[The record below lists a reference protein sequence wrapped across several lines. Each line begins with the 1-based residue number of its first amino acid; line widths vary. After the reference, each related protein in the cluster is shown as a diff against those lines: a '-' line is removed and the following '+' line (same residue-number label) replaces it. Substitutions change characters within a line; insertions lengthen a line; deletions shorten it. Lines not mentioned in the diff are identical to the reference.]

1 MVCMRVTS
9 ATQTMRDRVSLT
21 ACIDALTGARARG
34 QHHTALP
41 WAQRAAVAHT
51 PIAFLAGLKGRCP
64 ANQRERIEARRHRAR
79 SRRLLPVR
87 TRTVA
92 WHAACRSPGTPNS
105 VGVRGGSHA
114 QRQRPQTGMHRDGC
128 ARVRAMVAEPTC
140 GHSPPPLHAPCSS
153 LFAQHCH
160 SWRCARTRPDSGE
173 LDGGGADETA
183 PRIGSDA
190 GAAVAAV
197 ADSDRCRSLQQLPLR
212 RGGLRSAV
220 QCGRRERMAAP
231 SLLPAA
237 LPRCAAAPVSAAACP
252 TSTRARPICLVQT
265 LERKR
270 VRACVPACVRACVR
284 QPPLPSGVT
293 AEDWA
298 RNDNI
303 FEAFFDAGAGYLASE
318 DPAHPVG
325 GRGGSASTYGEVT
338 VLGGRQLAEA
348 MFSGHCRN
356 GADKSVVFYDLG
368 SGTGRLTAQMFLDQP
383 AVSRAVGV
391 ELSAA
396 RHSAAASAA
405 SRLASSL
412 PEAAGGIR
420 FVHGNAL
427 TADTSDATH
436 IFVASL
442 CFPADVT
449 AGIAGRIVRS
459 CSSGEAR
466 HLRVVAALSVLEDV
480 ERAQWPRRVEQ
491 IQTSWGS
498 ARVFL
503 YSRPGVCP

>member
-1 MVCMRVTS
+1 
-9 ATQTMRDRVSLT
+9 
-21 ACIDALTGARARG
+21 
-34 QHHTALP
+34 
-41 WAQRAAVAHT
+41 
-51 PIAFLAGLKGRCP
+51 
-64 ANQRERIEARRHRAR
+64 
-79 SRRLLPVR
+79 
-87 TRTVA
+87 
-92 WHAACRSPGTPNS
+92 
-105 VGVRGGSHA
+105 
-114 QRQRPQTGMHRDGC
+114 
-128 ARVRAMVAEPTC
+128 
-140 GHSPPPLHAPCSS
+140 
-153 LFAQHCH
+153 
-160 SWRCARTRPDSGE
+160 
-173 LDGGGADETA
+173 
-183 PRIGSDA
+183 
-190 GAAVAAV
+190 
-197 ADSDRCRSLQQLPLR
+197 
-212 RGGLRSAV
+212 
-220 QCGRRERMAAP
+220 
-231 SLLPAA
+231 
-237 LPRCAAAPVSAAACP
+237 
-252 TSTRARPICLVQT
+252 
-265 LERKR
+265 
-270 VRACVPACVRACVR
+270 VRACVR

-459 CSSGEAR
+459 CSNGEAR